1 MLQNSFSFNSP
12 SVVHGFIEWLCYEVF
27 RLTSLSFNHRYL
39 IEVDCSW
46 GQFKLANL
54 NDKKNTINAPIFIIT
69 LQKKKEM
76 DAPNFQHLLLDV
88 QLLIY
93 VADAVSTSIRNLW
106 FQLTKCGT
114 WVHWVTL
121 PWSFLTFH
129 APATCG
135 RSSQIRQGISSP
147 RN

>member
-1 MLQNSFSFNSP
+1 MPHL
-12 SVVHGFIEWLCYEVF
+12 
-27 RLTSLSFNHRYL
+27 RHRYL
-39 IEVDCSW
+39 IEVDGSL

-54 NDKKNTINAPIFIIT
+54 KDKKNTINAPIFIIT

-114 WVHWVTL
+114 WVH
-121 PWSFLTFH
+121 
-129 APATCG
+129 
-135 RSSQIRQGISSP
+135 
-147 RN
+147 